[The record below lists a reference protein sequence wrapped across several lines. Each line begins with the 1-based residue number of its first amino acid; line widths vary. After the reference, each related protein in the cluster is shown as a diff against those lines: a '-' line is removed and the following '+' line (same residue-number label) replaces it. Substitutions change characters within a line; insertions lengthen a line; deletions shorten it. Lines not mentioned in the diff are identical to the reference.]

1 MSDRIDPA
9 RRGFLRR
16 LVSAERPAPVNAAPT
31 WDDYFSSYALACAQ
45 VNEAKPF
52 LLDDARR
59 LGIDTEGLSD
69 VEILKAVFAT
79 TGRPGGRPD
88 DKEA

>member
-1 MSDRIDPA
+1 MKERIDPA
-9 RRGFLRR
+9 RRSFLRH
-16 LVSAERPAPVNAAPT
+16 LVPAQPPAPADAGPT
-31 WDDYFSSYALACAQ
+31 WDDYFSSYALSCAQ

-59 LGIDTEGLSD
+59 LGIETEGRSD
-69 VEILKAVFAT
+69 VEILKAIFAT